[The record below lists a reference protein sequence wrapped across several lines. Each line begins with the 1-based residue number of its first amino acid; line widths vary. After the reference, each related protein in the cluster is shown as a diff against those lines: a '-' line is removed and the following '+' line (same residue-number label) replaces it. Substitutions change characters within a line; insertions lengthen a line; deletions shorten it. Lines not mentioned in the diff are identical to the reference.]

1 MTNLEI
7 VLIYFAIGLMFTLVI
22 SEIRRCLLEP
32 EEVLFGVTCWVVIMI
47 AMFGSEVYQRIKK
60 WKRKDDNDNRKI
72 PL

>member
-32 EEVLFGVTCWVVIMI
+32 EEVLFGVTCWVAIII
-47 AMFGSEVYQRIKK
+47 AMFGSEVYRRIKI
-60 WKRKDDNDNRKI
+60 WNRRAGNE
-72 PL
+72 